1 MEAAAISEKY
11 IGKVVLVIY
20 QDGKGVITQRTIR
33 VKSIEGGK
41 VRAYDIDKRQPRVFD
56 VARILATQ
64 LVTRHA
70 S

>member
-1 MEAAAISEKY
+1 MSEKY
-11 IGKVVLVIY
+11 VGKVVLVIY

-41 VRAYDIDKRQPRVFD
+41 VRAYDIDKRKPRVFD
-56 VARILATQ
+56 TSRILATQ
-64 LVTRHA
+64 LVTSHA

>member
-1 MEAAAISEKY
+1 MSEKY
-11 IGKVVLVIY
+11 VGKVVLVIY

-41 VRAYDIDKRQPRVFD
+41 VRAYDFDKRQPRVFD
-56 VARILATQ
+56 VARILAAQ

>member
-1 MEAAAISEKY
+1 MSEKY
-11 IGKVVLVIY
+11 VGKVVLVIY

-41 VRAYDIDKRQPRVFD
+41 VRAYDIDKRQPQVFD
-56 VARILATQ
+56 VAQIISAQ
-64 LVTRHA
+64 LVTHHA